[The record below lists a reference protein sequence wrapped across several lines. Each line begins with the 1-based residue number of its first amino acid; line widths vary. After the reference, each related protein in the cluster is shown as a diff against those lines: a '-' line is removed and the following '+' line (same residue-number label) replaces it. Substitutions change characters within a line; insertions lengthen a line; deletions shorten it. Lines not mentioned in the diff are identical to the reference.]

1 MTSYRTYAILCHV
14 RRTKRRINTG
24 GGRYGKHEYTRE
36 DVAKNLGI
44 SMQTLRRKLR
54 DGKFDSDEMG
64 KLIDLLEIENP
75 IEIFFAK

>member
-1 MTSYRTYAILCHV
+1 MV
-14 RRTKRRINTG
+14 NTNKIIG
-24 GGRYGKHEYTRE
+24 LIAEHGYTRE